1 MISVIVPVYNVEKT
15 LERCIDS
22 IVTQSYSDLEIILV
36 NDGTQDSSRDIC
48 EEYKKKDSRIRIV
61 DKENGGL
68 SSARN
73 CGLDICSG
81 EYISFVDSDDWIEQD
96 FYQTLINNMVK
107 FECDIVISNT
117 FNIDEEGRK
126 WRPYKAESSM
136 YLGEEALECNL
147 GCGYPCDD
155 VVWNKLYKKELWEEI
170 RFPFGRI
177 HEDTF
182 VMAKVMSRAKRVY
195 FDDSISYFYLQRGDS
210 IAHQSFNKKSID
222 KFDAYA
228 EVAQYIYANFFQYYN
243 LIVKKMI
250 NCGISALIN
259 MHLYRERFGDFCQE
273 KKRIIDILCEVSKN
287 TKVSM
292 KQIGSIF
299 LIKNFPFCIVEL
311 YRIRKRLQKR

>member
-48 EEYKKKDSRIRIV
+48 EEYKKKDSRIIIV

-81 EYISFVDSDDWIEQD
+81 EYISFIDSDDWIEQD
-96 FYQTLINNMVK
+96 FYRTLINNMVK
-107 FECDIVISNT
+107 YECDIVISNT
-117 FNIDEEGRK
+117 FNIDEEGRR
-126 WRPYKAESSM
+126 WRPYKAESGM
-136 YLGEEALECNL
+136 YLGEEALKCNL

-195 FDDSISYFYLQRGDS
+195 FDDTISYFYLQRGDS

-228 EVAQYIYANFFQYYN
+228 EVAQYIYANFLQYYN

-250 NCGISALIN
+250 NCGISVLIN
-259 MHLYRERFGDFCQE
+259 MHLYRERFGDFYQE
-273 KKRIIDILCEVSKN
+273 KKRIIDILCEVSKS

-299 LIKNFPFCIVEL
+299 LIRNFPFCIVEL
-311 YRIRKRLQKR
+311 YKIRKRLQKR